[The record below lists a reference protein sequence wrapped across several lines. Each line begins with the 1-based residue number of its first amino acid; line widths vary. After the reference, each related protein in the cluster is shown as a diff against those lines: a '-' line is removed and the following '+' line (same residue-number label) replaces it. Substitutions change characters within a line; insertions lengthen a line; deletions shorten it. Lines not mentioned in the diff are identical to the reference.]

1 MSKDTLKTI
10 LFSIMIISGTAA
22 YGIGLGM
29 TSIYFKCINYS
40 EVTGLETKVV
50 VPYCFVKID
59 DAWFSLDELRHS
71 R

>member
-1 MSKDTLKTI
+1 MLKDYLKTI
-10 LFSIMIISGTAA
+10 LFSIMIIGGTAA
-22 YGIGLGM
+22 FGIGLGM
-29 TSIYFKCINYS
+29 TAVYYKCVSYS

-50 VPYCFVKID
+50 APYCFVKID